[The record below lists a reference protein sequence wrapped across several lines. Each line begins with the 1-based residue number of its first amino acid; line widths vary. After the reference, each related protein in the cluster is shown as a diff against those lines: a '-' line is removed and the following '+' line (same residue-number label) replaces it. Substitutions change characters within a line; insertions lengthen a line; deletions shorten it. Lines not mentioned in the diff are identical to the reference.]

1 MGRRGVRVQM
11 LGRFT
16 CIMGEYFGCPSHC
29 GFVASL
35 QILASQYEE
44 RLEELKVELQE
55 ARDHVTQLDSYHNEL
70 VMQVRTGATHS

>member
-1 MGRRGVRVQM
+1 M
-11 LGRFT
+11 
-16 CIMGEYFGCPSHC
+16 
-29 GFVASL
+29 

-55 ARDHVTQLDSYHNEL
+55 ARDLVTQLDSYHNEL